1 MTTMPAAAPAPR
13 HQARTSDTNREPVL
27 SVRNLTT
34 RFATRAGTFTAVDD
48 VSFNVWPGECLGIVG
63 ESGSGKSVAA
73 LSIMGLVDYPGRV
86 TAREIRF
93 QGEDLRQLRP
103 EALRA
108 VRGSRLAVVFQ
119 DPQTALNPLFTVGR
133 QMKDIVRA
141 HRRCTAAEATRLA
154 VEKLGLVGVSAP
166 EQRLRA
172 YPWELSGGL
181 RQRVAIAMAL
191 LLDPD
196 LIIADE
202 PTTALDVSI
211 QAQIVE
217 LLVDLKTR
225 LGFSLI
231 FISHDLGVISA
242 VADRVL
248 VMYAGRAVERG
259 PVGEMFAHPLHPYTA
274 ALVAS
279 APTLES
285 ERGRP
290 LPTIDG
296 SLPSIGDRLGGC
308 VYAPRCP
315 RVQRACHAEQPALT
329 TVLPMREAA
338 CYFPVVD
345 HATSAAERRTDG

>member
-1 MTTMPAAAPAPR
+1 MPSVSPDLAFFSERAAGR
-13 HQARTSDTNREPVL
+13 NEPTL

-34 RFATRAGTFTAVDD
+34 VFATRAGAFTAVED
-48 VSFNVWPGECLGIVG
+48 VSFDVWPGECLGIVG

-86 TAREIRF
+86 AVGEIQFR
-93 QGEDLRQLRP
+93 GEDLRRLRP

-108 VRGSRLAVVFQ
+108 IRGSRLAVIFQ
-119 DPQTALNPLFTVGR
+119 DPQTAFNPLFTVGR
-133 QMKDIVRA
+133 QMVDVVRA
-141 HRRCTAAEATRLA
+141 HRRCTAAEAGQLA
-154 VEKLGLVGVSAP
+154 AEKLRLVGVSAP

-196 LIIADE
+196 LVIADE

-217 LLVDLKTR
+217 LLVDLKQR

-231 FISHDLGVISA
+231 FISHDLGVVSA

-259 PVGEMFAHPLHPYTA
+259 PVGETFARPLHPYTA

-285 ERGRP
+285 IRGRP
-290 LPTIDG
+290 LPTIQG
-296 SLPSIGDRLGGC
+296 TLPGPGDRLSGC
-308 VYAPRCP
+308 VFAPRCP
-315 RVQRACHAEQPALT
+315 RARAICWAEQPPLAPI
-329 TVLPMREAA
+329 LPDREAA
-338 CYFPVVD
+338 CHFPLLNVTIPTRGTTGD
-345 HATSAAERRTDG
+345 

>member
-1 MTTMPAAAPAPR
+1 MTNMASVSPDLPSFAERAAGQDGP
-13 HQARTSDTNREPVL
+13 TL
-27 SVRNLTT
+27 SVQNLTT
-34 RFATRAGTFTAVDD
+34 VFATRAGTFTAVDD
-48 VSFNVWPGECLGIVG
+48 VSFDVWPSECLGIVG

-73 LSIMGLVDYPGRV
+73 LSILGLVDYPGRV
-86 TAREIRF
+86 AAGEIQFR
-93 QGEDLRQLRP
+93 GEDLRRLRS

-119 DPQTALNPLFTVGR
+119 DPQTAFNPLFTVGR
-133 QMKDIVRA
+133 QMTDVVRA
-141 HRRCTAAEATRLA
+141 HRRCTVAEAGRLAAE
-154 VEKLGLVGVSAP
+154 KLRLVGVSAP

-196 LIIADE
+196 LVIADE

-217 LLVDLKTR
+217 LLVDLKQR

-259 PVGEMFAHPLHPYTA
+259 PVGETFARPLHPYTA

-285 ERGRP
+285 VRGQP
-290 LPTIDG
+290 LPTIQG
-296 SLPSIGDRLGGC
+296 SPPGPGTRPAGC
-308 VYAPRCP
+308 VFAPRCP
-315 RVQRACHAEQPALT
+315 RARQVCWVEQPPLAPILPGREVACH
-329 TVLPMREAA
+329 
-338 CYFPVVD
+338 FPLLD
-345 HATSAAERRTDG
+345 IASAIKGTGGG

>member
-1 MTTMPAAAPAPR
+1 MRAPR
-13 HQARTSDTNREPVL
+13 SGAGGPGRPVDVDALPGEPVL

-34 RFATRAGTFTAVDD
+34 VFATRAGEFTAVDD
-48 VSFNVWPGECLGIVG
+48 VSFDVWPGECLGIVG

-73 LSIMGLVDYPGRV
+73 LSILGLVDYPGGV
-86 TAREIRF
+86 AAGEIRF
-93 QGEDLRQLRP
+93 RGEDLRRLRP

-108 VRGSRLAVVFQ
+108 LRGSRLAVVFQ

-133 QMKDIVRA
+133 QMTDFVRA
-141 HRRCTAAEATRLA
+141 HRRASTREATRLA
-154 VEKLGLVGVSAP
+154 TEKLRLVGVSAP

-191 LLDPD
+191 LLDPE

-217 LLVDLKTR
+217 LLVDLKQR

-231 FISHDLGVISA
+231 FISHDLGVVSA

-259 PVGEMFAHPLHPYTA
+259 PVGETFAHPLHPYTA

-285 ERGRP
+285 VRGRP
-290 LPTIDG
+290 LPTIPG
-296 SLPSIGDRLGGC
+296 SLPGPSDRPAGC
-308 VYAPRCP
+308 VFAPRCP
-315 RVQRACHAEQPALT
+315 RAQPICWAEQPPLAP
-329 TVLPMREAA
+329 VLPGREAA
-338 CYFPVVD
+338 CHFPLLPD
-345 HATSAAERRTDG
+345 APATTGTARG